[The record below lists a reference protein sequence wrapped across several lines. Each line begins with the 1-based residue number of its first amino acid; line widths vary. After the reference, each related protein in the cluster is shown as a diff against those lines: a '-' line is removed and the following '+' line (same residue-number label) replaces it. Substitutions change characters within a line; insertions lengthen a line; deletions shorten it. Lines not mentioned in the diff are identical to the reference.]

1 MRSRL
6 TLMTIAVIIGVAMI
20 ASADCGKPHD
30 AETAGME
37 TGKKVEAKMAEAG
50 ETMGMPF
57 GGDKDV
63 AFAKALWTAMDGYH
77 DWMMKSDI
85 MPGKS
90 PHGMFVRLYYNI
102 VNIGDMPYHVVVK
115 DNFGGEGVTLDM
127 VKAAPADYLMAVTP
141 MVQREAG
148 YDDENRNWFYVKFSP
163 DGMIDKNDKNMA
175 MAGRVAKGMPVGCI
189 ACHANAADGDYL
201 FAND

>member
-6 TLMTIAVIIGVAMI
+6 VLVTMAIVIGVAAV
-20 ASADCGKPHD
+20 ASATSCGDSHD
-30 AETAGME
+30 GEKAEMAEGME
-37 TGKKVEAKMAEAG
+37 MK
-50 ETMGMPF
+50 MPF
-57 GGDKDV
+57 GGDEDV
-63 AFAKALWTAMDGYH
+63 AFAHSLWAAMDGYQA
-77 DWMMKSDI
+77 WMMKSEI
-85 MPGKS
+85 MQGRS

-102 VNIGDMPYHVVVK
+102 VNIDGAPYHVVVK
-115 DNFGGEGVTLDM
+115 DNYGGEGVTLEM

-148 YDDENRNWFYVKFSP
+148 YDDDNRNWFYAKFGP
-163 DGMIDKNDKNMA
+163 DGVIDKNDEKMSL
-175 MAGRVAKGMPVGCI
+175 AGRVAKGMPTGCI

>member
-1 MRSRL
+1 MGGSAMRSRL
-6 TLMTIAVIIGVAMI
+6 VVLAIVLAFVAVLTAYFT
-20 ASADCGKPHD
+20 ASAGSHEGEETEMK
-30 AETAGME
+30 AENVQEMQ
-37 TGKKVEAKMAEAG
+37 
-50 ETMGMPF
+50 MPF
-57 GGDKDV
+57 GGESDV
-63 AFAKALWTAMDGYH
+63 AFAKALWSAMDGYQ
-77 DWMMKSDI
+77 DWMMRSDV
-85 MPGKS
+85 MVGKS

-102 VNIGDMPYHVVVK
+102 VNIEGVPYHVVVK

-127 VKAAPADYLMAVTP
+127 VRADPASYLMAVTP

-148 YDDENRNWFYVKFSP
+148 YDDENRNWFYVKYAP
-163 DGMIDKNDKNMA
+163 DGSIDANDKGVA